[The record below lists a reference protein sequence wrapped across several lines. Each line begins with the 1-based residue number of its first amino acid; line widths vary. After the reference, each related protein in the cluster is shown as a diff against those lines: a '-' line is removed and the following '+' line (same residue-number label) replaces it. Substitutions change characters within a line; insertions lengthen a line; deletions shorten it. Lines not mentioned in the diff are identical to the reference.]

1 MQKKI
6 IALAIAAAF
15 AAPVVALAD
24 TANVVIYGNINMSAD
39 SVTGNVAGSNA
50 AGVPNTPVDEK
61 RERISSNNT
70 YLGFK
75 GAEDLGDGVSAVW
88 QYETAISFDKQSP
101 DTVAAP
107 TASDGAQT
115 RRNTFAG
122 LSSKALGTLTLGL
135 QDTPVKTS
143 TGPLDV
149 FSNTLADY
157 RAVFASSAAAAAP
170 VPAYSSSKRAENSAM
185 YVSPSLGGV
194 TVKAMYAAQNE
205 AGNGS
210 IENPSFY
217 SGSVS
222 YNADGIYAVVASE
235 IAKTSAIS
243 VANGVTPAAAGS
255 DLTYVQTTRLGLG
268 YTMGDA
274 TLGVAYEK
282 NKNSTTANNA
292 SFTNQN
298 GDFVDANA
306 YYLSAKFK
314 MGNDSLMAAYTK
326 RSDNI
331 ANTVEHDGAT
341 QWTLGVDHAMSKRT
355 SVYALYSSVH
365 NDLNGTYSL
374 GGGATG
380 IATVPS
386 LAGGNASGLS
396 LGLNHKF

>member
-39 SVTGNVAGSNA
+39 SVTGNVGPATPA
-50 AGVPNTPVDEK
+50 AAPMGIDEQ
-61 RERISSNNT
+61 RTRISSNNT

-292 SFTNQN
+292 AFTNQN